1 MGSYTSIIRN
11 DFLSLKPG
19 SIFCAN
25 NIYRERFY
33 DIPEATF
40 YKVLERLVRE
50 ALLSRLAAGIYC
62 IPRGTS
68 LGMVNASEKDIVEY
82 FTQNS
87 SGAVVGYRLYNMAG
101 ITTQV
106 SGAVRIYSNVISEK
120 TKRIKNIQVT
130 RLPLSFTDK
139 EIILIKIMDILSN
152 FASIEDLDRVAFRKY
167 MRDAVQYYDD
177 DTMSSVITAVSYR
190 KSTIAFFKDILDSYG
205 IPNNLADYLSALSKY
220 KIPEWR

>member
-1 MGSYTSIIRN
+1 M
-11 DFLSLKPG
+11 
-19 SIFCAN
+19 
-25 NIYRERFY
+25 
-33 DIPEATF
+33 
-40 YKVLERLVRE
+40 
-50 ALLSRLAAGIYC
+50 
-62 IPRGTS
+62 
-68 LGMVNASEKDIVEY
+68 
-82 FTQNS
+82 
-87 SGAVVGYRLYNMAG
+87 
-101 ITTQV
+101 
-106 SGAVRIYSNVISEK
+106 
-120 TKRIKNIQVT
+120 T